1 MKTLERIVENAKR
14 VNNDYAYANQILNTA
29 IKDAMPWAVALATR
43 GVVPSVDKIERLCIQ
58 CLAILMA
65 TYPED
70 FEKPIKGF
78 VSDAKSA

>member
-1 MKTLERIVENAKR
+1 MKTTERLIENAR
-14 VNNDYAYANQILNTA
+14 RLNMDYDQANNILQVA
-29 IKDAMPWAVALATR
+29 VREAMPWAGPLVMR
-43 GVVPSVDKIERLCIQ
+43 GTIPTIDKIERLCTQ

-78 VSDAKSA
+78 GSDK

>member
-1 MKTLERIVENAKR
+1 MKTPERVIENAR
-14 VNNDYAYANQILNTA
+14 RLNQDYDHANQILQTA
-29 IKDAMPWAVALATR
+29 VKEAMPWAGPLVMR
-43 GVVPSVDKIERLCIQ
+43 GAIPTIDKIERLCTQ

-78 VSDAKSA
+78 GGDK

>member
-1 MKTLERIVENAKR
+1 MKTPERLIENAR
-14 VNNDYAYANQILNTA
+14 RLTQDYDHANQILQTA
-29 IKDAMPWAVALATR
+29 VKEAMPWAGPLVMQGR
-43 GVVPSVDKIERLCIQ
+43 VPTIDKIERLCTQ

-78 VSDAKSA
+78 GGDQ